1 MTSASPSASSRTTRG
16 GSQRA
21 GGLADGGPPALPT
34 PQSRPPAKP
43 PDEDGAAAGGK
54 RTSHAGKIRR
64 ALRFAGDDGDIP
76 PPQQQQQ
83 QGAAGG
89 PVPPLPLLALQLTHD
104 GGSDAPSG
112 ESRGSDGSRGLFSAE
127 AGSAAAMRLRRPW
140 RPPRM
145 GTAAAQAELQE
156 GQPGGRTSAVSRPGR
171 QATAAASLAA
181 PKRGGKLLGGMSAVP
196 LAGPSSAVERL
207 GSQQQRQQ
215 QQQQPRRLAMG
226 GPLVSRGRQAAAAAA
241 AQQPQP
247 SANGAVDR
255 TLPDAADATA
265 AAVPESSEELD
276 DIEVALSDGEAH
288 SASPAARQSA
298 AAATPDQVIAR
309 FFRRT
314 CSRMLFATMLQ
325 ANGTF
330 LSRCLS
336 SLTIEDLQTSCGAS
350 ASAEIGPLISV
361 SPSMVHVL
369 AGASARPCADG
380 RQPAARGRQ
389 WQSQ

>member
-1 MTSASPSASSRTTRG
+1 MQTSASQSSSQRPRREQAARYGAIPMTSASPPASSRTRG
-16 GSQRA
+16 GSQRG
-21 GGLADGGPPALPT
+21 GGLADGGPPAQPT
-34 PQSRPPAKP
+34 PHSRPPAKP
-43 PDEDGAAAGGK
+43 PDEEGAAAGGK
-54 RTSHAGKIRR
+54 RTSQAGKIRR
-64 ALRFAGDDGDIP
+64 ALRFAGDDGDTP
-76 PPQQQQQ
+76 PPQQQQQQ

-89 PVPPLPLLALQLTHD
+89 PVPPLPPLALQLTHD
-104 GGSDAPSG
+104 GGSDASSG

-145 GTAAAQAELQE
+145 GTAAAQAELPE
-156 GQPGGRTSAVSRPGR
+156 CQPGGWTSAVSRPGR

-196 LAGPSSAVERL
+196 LAGPSSAAERL

-247 SANGAVDR
+247 SANGAVDH
-255 TLPDAADATA
+255 TLPGAADATA

-298 AAATPDQVIAR
+298 VAAPPDQVIAR
-309 FFRRT
+309 FFRRI
-314 CSRMLFATMLQ
+314 CSCMLFATMLQ
-325 ANGTF
+325 ASGSF
-330 LSRCLS
+330 LVQVPQLP
-336 SLTIEDLQTSCGAS
+336 D
-350 ASAEIGPLISV
+350 
-361 SPSMVHVL
+361 H
-369 AGASARPCADG
+369 
-380 RQPAARGRQ
+380 
-389 WQSQ
+389 